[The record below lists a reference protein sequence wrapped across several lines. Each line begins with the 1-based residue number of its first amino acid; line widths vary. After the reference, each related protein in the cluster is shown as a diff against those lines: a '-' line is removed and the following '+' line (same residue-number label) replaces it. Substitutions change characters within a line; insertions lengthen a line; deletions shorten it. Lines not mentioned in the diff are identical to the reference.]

1 MRSKRSLTTFAVQA
15 AAAFLLVAGVGG
27 VARAEEADAPAAAAQ
42 AKSDAKPSMEIYGF
56 AMLDIGQNFKQIDP
70 NWFDTLRITK
80 LPSFNDQYGKD
91 NSTFA
96 GVRQTRFGVR
106 TSSPT
111 DLGDLKVKFEIDMF
125 GTGVDAGQTTIRLR
139 HAWGELG
146 AFGAGQTD
154 SPFTDPDVWP
164 NSLEY
169 WGPTGM
175 VFFRNVQLR
184 WTPMT
189 GDRTLMFA
197 LERPGASGDAGVYS
211 DRIEIQNVKGRNVLP
226 DFSGAYKVSQKWGH
240 VRVGGMLRKITWDD
254 LLADR
259 FELGDSVLGWG
270 LNFTSVLNVSPNDV
284 LRLQYAY
291 GRGIENYMQDS
302 PVDVGIQNNLSN
314 PVTPILGKPL
324 PITGIVVF
332 LDHNWNKQM
341 SSSVGYSSQDIDN
354 TNAQAPSAFHAGKY
368 ALGNLLYSPVPNVM
382 LGGEFQWGRRENFSD
397 GFHSDGVKVQFSF
410 KYSFGYKIGG

>member
-139 HAWGELG
+139 HAWGEIG
-146 AFGAGQTD
+146 AWGAGQTD
-154 SPFTDPDVWP
+154 SPFEDPDVWP

-382 LGGEFQWGRRENFSD
+382 VGGEFQWGRRTNFSD
-397 GFHSDGVKVQFSF
+397 GFHSDGVKVQFAF
-410 KYSFGYKIGG
+410 KYNFSYKIGG